1 MLEFSAAIL
10 HQAGEPLKIERVA
23 LTEIGP
29 DEVLVKVHA
38 AGVCHTDWEV
48 QQGSHPAPRPLVLGH
63 EGAGIVVDVGK
74 NIPKRRVGDHVVFS
88 AYPNCTHCFYC
99 QCDLPMLC
107 EPVTQGHRAGRL
119 PGGSSRLR
127 LGDQPIGHFLSI
139 SSFAEYAVVPSR
151 GAVRIPDQ
159 MPLELA
165 CLLGC
170 AVVTG
175 TGAVFRIAQV
185 AANEIVCVIGCG
197 PIGLNVVQGAR
208 LAGAAVI
215 IASDPD
221 PNRRKLAFE
230 FGATHVVD
238 PAVEDFVSYVRGLSD
253 GRGADHSFETAG
265 RELTLQAALEAARP
279 GGSVTILS
287 KMAAG
292 DTVRLRFGSFSEER
306 RIRRSALGGGRGE
319 DDLPALAQAYLEG
332 RLLLDELVTARRP
345 LADVNDALAAA
356 GNGSTIRSVLTM

>member
-1 MLEFSAAIL
+1 MLEFNAAVL
-10 HQAGEPLKIERVA
+10 HEAAEPLRIEKVA
-23 LTEIGP
+23 LTGIGP
-29 DEVLVKVHA
+29 DDVLVKVHA

-48 QQGSHPAPRPLVLGH
+48 QQGSHLTPRPLVLGH

-74 NIPKRRVGDHVVFS
+74 NVSRRRVGDHVVFS
-88 AYPNCTHCFYC
+88 AYPNCGHCFYC
-99 QCDLPMLC
+99 RRDLPMLC
-107 EPVTQGHRAGRL
+107 EPVTQGHRSGRL
-119 PGGSSRLR
+119 PDGSSRLR

-151 GAVRIPDQ
+151 GAVRIPSELRLD
-159 MPLELA
+159 LA

-175 TGAVFRIAQV
+175 TGAVLRIAHV

-215 IASDPD
+215 VASDPD
-221 PNRRKLAFE
+221 PGRRKLAAD
-230 FGATHVVD
+230 FGATHLLD
-238 PAVEDFVSYVRGLSD
+238 PAVDDVVSYVRGLSE

-265 RELTLQAALEAARP
+265 REATLQAAFDAARP
-279 GGSVTILS
+279 GGSVVILS
-287 KMAAG
+287 KMAAQK
-292 DTVRLRFGSFSEER
+292 TVNLRFGSLSSER
-306 RIRRSALGGGRGE
+306 CIRRSALGGGRGE

-332 RLLLDELVTARRP
+332 KLLLDEMVTTRRP
-345 LADVNDALAAA
+345 LSEVNEALAAA
-356 GNGSTIRSVLTM
+356 GNGSVIRSVLIM